1 MGIILYFYIMAEWL
15 TVISLIIFGLALIV
29 VEIIFVPGTTLVG
42 ALGFVF
48 VIVGVGMSFNNFG
61 SEAGWITIGCTAV
74 ASGVLMY
81 YSFSS
86 NLWGKFSLKSAN
98 NSRVNEGEVDQL
110 QVGLEGKTISAL
122 RPVGKAELNNKTFE
136 VKTMGE
142 YLDAG
147 KSIRIIKIVSNQIFV
162 EPIN

>member
-1 MGIILYFYIMAEWL
+1 MAEWL
-15 TVISLIIFGLALIV
+15 TVISLIFFGLALVV

-42 ALGFVF
+42 VLGFVF
-48 VIVGVGMSFNNFG
+48 MLVGVGLSFKYFG
-61 SEAGWITIGCTAV
+61 AEAGWITVGCTAV
-74 ASGVLMY
+74 AGGVLLY

-86 NLWGKFSLKSAN
+86 NVWGRFSLKSSS
-98 NSRVNEGEVDQL
+98 NSRVNEGELDQL
-110 QVGLEGKTISAL
+110 QIGVEGKTVSAL

-136 VKTMGE
+136 VKTLGE

-147 KSIRIIKIVSNQIFV
+147 KRIRIIKILSNQIIV